1 VLQKAV
7 LQEGH
12 FHVVTAGAQAHENF
26 LSHLHLNAHYKEKL
40 PNQFHLKTS
49 ASDACS
55 KTIMY
60 QTGSNICIIQYT
72 KLAKLT
78 TSVGFAAPH
87 LRILQVLRNAK
98 LVLPH
103 FGHNQSPSDT
113 PSGPRLRFLE
123 PFSSP
128 KFAGARGAG
137 IGGPKLLFMF
147 IPYPSNNGAP

>member
-1 VLQKAV
+1 MQWEAYVLQKAV

-12 FHVVTAGAQAHENF
+12 FHVVTAGAQARENF

-55 KTIMY
+55 KTAMY
-60 QTGSNICIIQYT
+60 QTGSNTCIIQNT
-72 KLAKLT
+72 KLTILT

-98 LVLPH
+98 LELPH
-103 FGHNQSPSDT
+103 FGHNQSPSDI
-113 PSGPRLRFLE
+113 PSGP
-123 PFSSP
+123 
-128 KFAGARGAG
+128 ADNTRGHSMTKHQHLWWFDATWT
-137 IGGPKLLFMF
+137 KLD
-147 IPYPSNNGAP
+147 S